1 MVLYTWA
8 SALDDAPLL
17 LFAWLGRAEDEG
29 NAALDASGSGSGSG
43 PGGELGVEVAPL
55 VDHVADFWT
64 VGEPVRLAS
73 PRSFDPLAHWEGST
87 PGAASRLAPVYE
99 RIGRTTG

>member
-1 MVLYTWA
+1 M
-8 SALDDAPLL
+8 
-17 LFAWLGRAEDEG
+17 
-29 NAALDASGSGSGSG
+29 
-43 PGGELGVEVAPL
+43 